1 MKFLIFSY
9 EYNWRVGGIVALHKL
24 AELIS
29 GMSYETFLL
38 NGEKSKAGGATCVG
52 LEEALEIAR
61 DPQTVVIYP
70 EVVFGN
76 PLNANRVARWV
87 LYFPGVNGGEI
98 KYESSEFVFTWSK
111 AYVKN
116 SIYESTPVL
125 NFTGILDNYFSD
137 LNLTRSNDAILIKK
151 GNNEMDKRASI
162 FLHPHTDSRTQFE
175 SADKIID
182 KATDISDFNLQLN
195 KIRYFVSY
203 DNYTYHSVFAALA
216 GCVSIVIPEL
226 DRSSEAFFDLFPEAK
241 IAGVSYGFEEHNR
254 NSLNLDSY
262 KLEKYRIDSKNFEA
276 MENLIPVMTNH
287 FEI

>member
-1 MKFLIFSY
+1 LKFLIFSY

>member
-1 MKFLIFSY
+1 MKILIYSY
-9 EYNWRVGGIVALHKL
+9 RYNWRWGGIVALHKL

-29 GMSYETFLL
+29 GMSFETFLL

-52 LEEALEIAR
+52 MEEALEIAR

-87 LYFPGVNGGEI
+87 LYFPGVQGGER
-98 KYESSEFVFTWSK
+98 KYDRSEFVFTWSK
-111 AYVKN
+111 AYLTN
-116 SIYESTPVL
+116 SIYDSAPVL
-125 NFTGILDNYFSD
+125 NFTGILDNHFSD

-151 GNNEMDKRASI
+151 GFHKMDDRASI
-162 FLHPHTDSRTQFE
+162 FLYPYVDNLTQFE
-175 SADKIID
+175 SADEIID
-182 KATDISDFNLQLN
+182 RATDISDFNLRLN
-195 KIRYFVSY
+195 QIRYFISY

-216 GCVSIVIPEL
+216 GCISIVIPEL
-226 DRSSEAFFDLFPEAK
+226 DQSSEAFFDLFPEAK

-262 KLEKYRIDSKNFEA
+262 KLEKYRIDSRMFEK
-276 MENLIPVMTNH
+276 MENLIRAMTSH
-287 FEI
+287 FEM